1 MLSRFDSSSFR
12 CFMDKQEVIAMV
24 HIRFE
29 GRSLDITETQ
39 LGITTGMNDVAVKEQ
54 VSRHLDVNTN
64 RLSAYVVDRRPSGDL
79 IIRPEAV
86 YG

>member
-1 MLSRFDSSSFR
+1 
-12 CFMDKQEVIAMV
+12 MV

-29 GRSLDITETQ
+29 GRSY
-39 LGITTGMNDVAVKEQ
+39 DVSEEHIQ
-54 VSRHLDVNTN
+54 VSAQMDDTAIKHQIADHFEVKPE
-64 RLSAYVVDRRPSGDL
+64 RLTYYVVDRRPSGDL

>member
-1 MLSRFDSSSFR
+1 
-12 CFMDKQEVIAMV
+12 MV

-29 GRSLDITETQ
+29 GRSLDITQAQ
-39 LGITTGMNDVAVKEQ
+39 LGITTTMSDLVVKER
-54 VSRHLDVNTN
+54 VSQHLDVHTN
-64 RLSAYVVDRRPSGDL
+64 RLSDYVVDRRPSGDV

>member
-1 MLSRFDSSSFR
+1 
-12 CFMDKQEVIAMV
+12 MV

-29 GRSLDITETQ
+29 GRSIDVPETQ
-39 LGITTGMNDVAVKEQ
+39 LGIAAGMNDLVMKERIA
-54 VSRHLDVNTN
+54 RHLDVNSD
-64 RLSAYVVDRRPSGDL
+64 RLSAYVIDRRPSGDF

>member
-1 MLSRFDSSSFR
+1 
-12 CFMDKQEVIAMV
+12 MV

-29 GRSLDITETQ
+29 GRSIDVTEKQ
-39 LGITTGMNDVAVKEQ
+39 LGIVADMNDLAVKER
-54 VSRHLDVNTN
+54 VARYLDVNSD
-64 RLSAYVVDRRPSGDL
+64 RLCAYVIDRRPSGDL

>member
-1 MLSRFDSSSFR
+1 
-12 CFMDKQEVIAMV
+12 MV

-29 GRSLDITETQ
+29 GRSLDVAETQ
-39 LGITTGMNDVAVKEQ
+39 LGITATMNDVAVKER
-54 VSRHLDVNTN
+54 VSQHLDVHTN
-64 RLSAYVVDRRPSGDL
+64 RLTAYVVDRRPSGDL

>member
-1 MLSRFDSSSFR
+1 
-12 CFMDKQEVIAMV
+12 MV

-29 GRSLDITETQ
+29 GRSLDIPETQ
-39 LGITTGMNDVAVKEQ
+39 LGVIPEMSDTTVKER
-54 VSRHLDVNTN
+54 VSRHLDVHVN
-64 RLSAYVVDRRPSGDL
+64 RLSTYVVDRRPSGDF